1 MNPSALKPQPP
12 SRLVSRWLFALLAI
26 LFPLSSHAAHLE
38 FVTEVNG
45 TISDVTSQRI
55 LYSANED
62 GFLRLKVISR
72 TTGTIRTIPDIPG
85 ETPFNE
91 QLTSRG
97 AIFGTT
103 ADDGSF
109 LYEWTGT
116 TPQGR
121 GGTARGL
128 HVSPVSKQYAVW
140 PIWTVG
146 PFGQGRY
153 VNFRDVMAFT
163 STLVGNSYLTGEPD
177 LSDAGEI
184 AFTQGPAPTN
194 VFRYRNGQ
202 TTQLTSATTYSHF
215 DPLTDGTNVVYRK
228 QISSTHSE
236 IVMYNDNAGQVVL
249 RSSGTE
255 FFTPR
260 VDYLPSGGWI
270 GFTRVDAVQGASV
283 RQVWLRSPQGGIFPV
298 STFGTDSYIN
308 AVGNGQV
315 MFVNGGYLYLGRV
328 GMTPV
333 LIAPFAEGTQS
344 LWLQGSWHVYF
355 GGALYRVV
363 V

>member
-1 MNPSALKPQPP
+1 MNLSPLRSQLSSRSA
-12 SRLVSRWLFALLAI
+12 SRWLVALFALLS
-26 LFPLSSHAAHLE
+26 PLSSQAAHLE
-38 FVTEVNG
+38 FVMEVNG
-45 TISDVTSQRI
+45 TISDVTAQRI
-55 LYSANED
+55 LYSATED
-62 GFLRLKVISR
+62 GLLRLKVISR
-72 TTGTIRTIPDIPG
+72 TTGTIRTIPDIPQ

-109 LYEWTGT
+109 IYEWTGT

-121 GGTARGL
+121 GGTPRGL

-140 PIWTVG
+140 PVWTVG

-153 VNFRDVMAFT
+153 VSFRDVMAFT
-163 STLVGNSYLTGEPD
+163 TTLVGNSYLTGEPD
-177 LSDAGEI
+177 VSDAGEI
-184 AFTQGPAPTN
+184 AFTQGPGPAN

-202 TTQLTSATTYSHF
+202 TTQLTNATTYSHF
-215 DPLTDGTNVVYRK
+215 DPLTDGINVVYRK

-236 IVMYNDNAGQVVL
+236 IVMRNDNVGEAVL
-249 RSSGTE
+249 RASSAE
-255 FFTPR
+255 FLAPR
-260 VDYLPSGGWI
+260 VDYQPSGGWI
-270 GFTRVDAVQGASV
+270 AFTRVDAVQGASV

-298 STFGTDSYIN
+298 SVFGTDSYIN

-315 MFVNGGYLYLGRV
+315 MFVNGGYLYLGRI
-328 GMTPV
+328 GMAPT

-344 LWLQGSWHVYF
+344 MWLQGSWHVYF

-363 V
+363 I